1 MSLRGRCVLLL
12 LIDVLLGGLMYIR
25 IQSATGSV
33 STAFY
38 PLTETVSRDAGEDT
52 DSLDRTET
60 ERDVYQE
67 VKPKVALT
75 YDDGPHP
82 YYTDQI
88 LDILAKKG
96 VKASFFVIGKNVKGN
111 EKVLQRMQREG
122 HLICNHTYDHVDLCC
137 MGEADAC
144 MQLCMT
150 SDIIENTT
158 GVRPMFF
165 RPPFGEWKKILAQ
178 CTDMLPVLWTLDTRD
193 WLTKNSEQ
201 SYRQVEGHV
210 KENDIIL
217 MHDYYQETIQATESI
232 TDYLLE
238 QGYDLVTVEELILE

>member
-1 MSLRGRCVLLL
+1 M
-12 LIDVLLGGLMYIR
+12 
-25 IQSATGSV
+25 
-33 STAFY
+33 
-38 PLTETVSRDAGEDT
+38 
-52 DSLDRTET
+52 
-60 ERDVYQE
+60 
-67 VKPKVALT
+67 
-75 YDDGPHP
+75 
-82 YYTDQI
+82 
-88 LDILAKKG
+88 
-96 VKASFFVIGKNVKGN
+96 IGKNVKGN